1 MGVTEAGLA
10 SADNQAMKDLY
21 ELLCLMRKLIQDGV
35 WQAQASDQKICILD
49 MDNVPNNGTV
59 LQAHMLQLAL
69 ASPDRNMEA
78 FLQTNVVFL
87 NTMVDRITSQ
97 REGSNGMVPRC
108 EPVPAKALVILDPN
122 LDLPSGF
129 AKLDPKKYGVV
140 LRSTPQQL
148 QTDLALKLR
157 VANGTHTAI
166 AHTLA
171 LLKLLKTDALS
182 ESTSSK
188 QHASLLMSYLDAFFE
203 DQILQ
208 GAASTF
214 GPKETRDVFDD
225 WRNRLI
231 HPHFGL
237 SSFFITQNGPAKVG
251 IRIGPTV
258 VDLIQQTKPITVTT
272 IFAYASVLRW
282 LTPSTPGGTAAL
294 NGIFTGWLEGGARV
308 APQSADGS
316 VEYADKLRYQLEEG
330 WYEFR
335 CDCKIGDGGRNL
347 SEWLG
352 SFATPQQ
359 PAAYIPVIRA
369 YLLSSQGGD
378 LASIQTNPQ
387 FEKLVK
393 AIATMY
399 ARMVAGDGLLE
410 LLQAM
415 IDKKDGYIL
424 GMSTGMDSLFDDGAS
439 LHAGKPLPYSPLYIP
454 DSSLL
459 MAVTLDQDSVRSV
472 VAAEVQCVEVI
483 DLHTHLLPPSH
494 GPLCLWGIDELLTYV
509 RALLGCLCAG
519 RCFDLKGFLTRFS
532 PLLGSTI
539 WWPNTS

>member
-1 MGVTEAGLA
+1 VGVTEAGLA

-21 ELLCLMRKLIQDGV
+21 DLLRLMLKLVQDGV
-35 WQAQASDQKICILD
+35 WQASDQKICILD
-49 MDNVPNNGTV
+49 MDNVPNNGSL
-59 LQAHMLQLAL
+59 LQAHMLQLA
-69 ASPDRNMEA
+69 SDCHEMKA
-78 FLQTNVVFL
+78 FLQTNVAFL

-122 LDLPSGF
+122 SELPSGF
-129 AKLDPKKYGVV
+129 ASLDPKYGVV

-148 QTDLALKLR
+148 KADIALKLR

-182 ESTSSK
+182 TSK
-188 QHASLLMSYLDAFFE
+188 HASLLMSYLDAFFE

-208 GAASTF
+208 GSTF
-214 GPKETRDVFDD
+214 ADKETTRDVYDD

-251 IRIGPTV
+251 IRFGPTV
-258 VDLIQQTKPITVTT
+258 IDLIQQTKPITVTT

-282 LTPSTPGGTAAL
+282 LTPSTPAPAS

-308 APQSADGS
+308 APQSTDGS
-316 VEYADKLRYQLEEG
+316 AEYADKLRYQLEEG

-335 CDCKIGDGGRNL
+335 CDCKVGDDGRVL

-352 SFATPQQ
+352 NFATPQQ
-359 PAAYIPVIRA
+359 PAACIPVIRA

-399 ARMVAGDGLLE
+399 ARMVAGDGLFD

-415 IDKKDGYIL
+415 IDKKDGCIL
-424 GMSTGMDSLFDDGAS
+424 GMSTGMDSLFDDSGC
-439 LHAGKPLPYSPLYIP
+439 LDAGKPLPYSPFYIP
-454 DSSLL
+454 DASSL
-459 MAVTLDQDSVRSV
+459 MSGILDPDSARSV
-472 VAAEVQCVEVI
+472 VAAEVQCAEAI

-509 RALLGCLCAG
+509 RALLGCLCVC
-519 RCFDLKGFLTRFS
+519 RRML
-532 PLLGSTI
+532 
-539 WWPNTS
+539 

>member
-21 ELLCLMRKLIQDGV
+21 DLLYLMLKLIQNGV
-35 WQAQASDQKICILD
+35 WQASDQKICILD
-49 MDNVPNNGTV
+49 MDNVPNNGNV
-59 LQAHMLQLAL
+59 LQAHMLRLAC
-69 ASPDRNMEA
+69 PEMKA
-78 FLQTNVVFL
+78 FLQTNVAFL

-122 LDLPSGF
+122 SDLPSGF
-129 AKLDPKKYGVV
+129 ASLDPKYGVV

-148 QTDLALKLR
+148 HADIALKLR

-171 LLKLLKTDALS
+171 LLKLVKTDALA
-182 ESTSSK
+182 TSK
-188 QHASLLMSYLDAFFE
+188 HASLLMSYLDAFFE

-208 GAASTF
+208 GSTF
-214 GPKETRDVFDD
+214 GEKETRDVYDD

-251 IRIGPTV
+251 IRVGPTV
-258 VDLIQQTKPITVTT
+258 VGLIQQTKPITVTT

-282 LTPSTPGGTAAL
+282 LTPSTPGPAS
-294 NGIFTGWLEGGARV
+294 NDIFTGWLEGGARV
-308 APQSADGS
+308 APKSTDGS
-316 VEYADKLRYQLEEG
+316 AEYADKLKYQLEEG

-335 CDCKIGDGGRNL
+335 CDCKLGNDGRIL

-352 SFATPQQ
+352 SFATSQQ

-378 LASIQTNPQ
+378 LASVQSNPQ
-387 FEKLVK
+387 FEKLAK

-399 ARMVAGDGLLE
+399 ARMVAGDGLLD

-415 IDKKDGYIL
+415 IDKKDGCIL
-424 GMSTGMDSLFDDGAS
+424 GMSTGMDSLFDDSDS
-439 LHAGKPLPYSPLYIP
+439 LRAGKPLPYSPLYIP
-454 DSSLL
+454 DSSSL
-459 MAVTLDQDSVRSV
+459 MSGTLDQDSARSV
-472 VAAEVQCVEVI
+472 VAAEVQCAQVI

-509 RALLGCLCAG
+509 RAFLGCLGAG
-519 RCFDLKGFLTRFS
+519 RCFEGVSNVVFS
-532 PLLGSTI
+532 TLIALFGGRILHNGTSLC
-539 WWPNTS
+539 NT

>member
-1 MGVTEAGLA
+1 VGVGVTEAGLA
-10 SADNQAMKDLY
+10 SADTQAMKDLY
-21 ELLCLMRKLIQDGV
+21 ELLCLFQKLIHEGV
-35 WQAQASDQKICILD
+35 WPASDQKICLLD
-49 MDNVPNNGTV
+49 MDNVPHNGS
-59 LQAHMLQLAL
+59 LLEAHMMQLAN
-69 ASPDRNMEA
+69 PEMKA
-78 FLQTNVVFL
+78 FLQTNVAFL

-108 EPVPAKALVILDPN
+108 EPVPAKALVILDPHS
-122 LDLPSGF
+122 DLPSGF
-129 AKLDPKKYGVV
+129 ASLDPQYGVV
-140 LRSTPQQL
+140 LRSTPPQL
-148 QTDLALKLR
+148 QADLALKLR

-171 LLKLLKTDALS
+171 LLKVLKTDALS
-182 ESTSSK
+182 TSK
-188 QHASLLMSYLDAFFE
+188 HAPLFMSYLDDFFH

-208 GAASTF
+208 GSTF
-214 GPKETRDVFDD
+214 GDQETRDAYDD

-258 VDLIQQTKPITVTT
+258 VDLIQQGKPITVTT
-272 IFAYASVLRW
+272 IFAIASVLRW
-282 LTPSTPGGTAAL
+282 LTPSTPGAAE

-308 APQSADGS
+308 TPPSTDGS

-335 CDCKIGDGGRNL
+335 CDCQIGDDKRIL

-352 SFATPQQ
+352 SLALAATPQQ

-369 YLLSSQGGD
+369 YLLSSQGGN
-378 LASIQTNPQ
+378 LASIPTNPRL
-387 FEKLVK
+387 ELETLVQ

-399 ARMVAGDGLLE
+399 ARMVAGDGLLD

-415 IDKKDGYIL
+415 MDKKDGCLL
-424 GMSTGMDSLFDDGAS
+424 GMSTAMDSLCDDSGSGS
-439 LHAGKPLPYSPLYIP
+439 LHAGKPLLYSPLYIP
-454 DSSLL
+454 DTSSLL
-459 MAVTLDQDSVRSV
+459 FGTLDQDSARSV
-472 VAAEVQCVEVI
+472 VASEVQCAQVI

-509 RALLGCLCAG
+509 RALGRCYMCAG
-519 RCFDLKGFLTRFS
+519 GCGEGVSDTAVS
-532 PLLGSTI
+532 TCSTI
-539 WWPNTS
+539 WWPSTS